1 MLAAWSRK
9 HIAMAGR
16 LGSGPALG
24 PKCRRF
30 HASWVARRAVDTEM
44 TRRLDGYGC
53 SHLQPR

>member
-24 PKCRRF
+24 PNTLFIDCG
-30 HASWVARRAVDTEM
+30 WRA
-44 TRRLDGYGC
+44 
-53 SHLQPR
+53 PRWGN